1 MRILDQRVENDLR
14 AGRPLSLQLG
24 CGDVRIDGFYGVDR
38 VALPGV
44 AVEADLEEP
53 LGLFPDDS
61 VAEVLS
67 HHCFEHVRGFLP
79 LMSELFRVVR
89 PGGRILV
96 EVPHFSNPYAWSDPT
111 HVRTFGLYT
120 MFYFVRPELQPQRKV
135 PVFYS
140 STRFR
145 VLGTRIKPMPRTWFD
160 RIAFPFMGTVINRS
174 IEWQDWYERRIC
186 RLFPAWSIVYE
197 MTPDK

>member
-1 MRILDQRVENDLR
+1 MRFLDRKVEEDLQ
-14 AGRPLSLQLG
+14 AGRPLRLHLG

-44 AVEADLEEP
+44 AIVADLEEP
-53 LGLFPDDS
+53 LGLIPDNS
-61 VAEVLS
+61 VVEVLS
-67 HHCFEHVRGFLP
+67 HHCFEHVREFLP
-79 LMSELFRVVR
+79 LMGELFRVVR
-89 PGGRILV
+89 PGGKIQV
-96 EVPHFSNPYAWSDPT
+96 EVPHFSNPYAFSDPT

-120 MFYFVRPELQPQRKV
+120 MFYFVRTENQPRRKV

-160 RIAFPFMGTVINRS
+160 RLAFPFMGTIINRNLAS
-174 IEWQDWYERRIC
+174 QDWYERRIC
-186 RLFPAWSIVYE
+186 RLFPAWSIAYQ